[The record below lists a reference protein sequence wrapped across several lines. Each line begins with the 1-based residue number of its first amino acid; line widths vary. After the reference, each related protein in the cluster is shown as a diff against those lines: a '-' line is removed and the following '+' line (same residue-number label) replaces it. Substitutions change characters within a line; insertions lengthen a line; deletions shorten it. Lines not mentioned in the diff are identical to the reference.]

1 MKQNIS
7 DLKAGQIMMVCKN
20 GDGTFSPV
28 GISVSQSIIL
38 NKLLSSFSESEPLV
52 INEEVK
58 LVIEK

>member
-1 MKQNIS
+1 
-7 DLKAGQIMMVCKN
+7 MMVCKN
-20 GDGTFSPV
+20 DDSTFSPV

-58 LVIEK
+58 LEIVK

>member
-7 DLKAGQIMMVCKN
+7 NLKAGQIMIVFKN
-20 GDGTFSPV
+20 DDGTFSPV

-38 NKLLSSFSESEPLV
+38 NKLLSSFSDSEPLV

-58 LVIEK
+58 LGIVK

>member
-20 GDGTFSPV
+20 DDGTFSPV

-38 NKLLSSFSESEPLV
+38 NKLLSSFSESEPMV

-58 LVIEK
+58 LGIVK